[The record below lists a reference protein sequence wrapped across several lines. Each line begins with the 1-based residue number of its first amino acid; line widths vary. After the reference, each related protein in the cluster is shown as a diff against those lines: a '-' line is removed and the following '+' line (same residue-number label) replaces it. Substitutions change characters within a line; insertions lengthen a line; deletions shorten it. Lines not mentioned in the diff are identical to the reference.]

1 MRKQQKQKIMA
12 IVALCISVL
21 GLTLGFAAF
30 SNTLTISS
38 SAKVS
43 PDESDFN
50 IKVYGAINSNHLVGE
65 VTSSTSSV
73 PTITGA
79 ASAKPAKIS
88 TNGKTITLSDISAEM
103 TAPGEQVTYIFRVKN
118 EGQYDA
124 YLNYYDIEHLLY
136 GITSECTAGEN
147 TTASL
152 VEEACEYIGMRLI
165 IGDENG
171 NILNFE
177 NQEIKL
183 EKNKEIYLQIEIL
196 YNDNISLENS
206 TPRADGDFSIDFE
219 DITLEFST
227 VPLQS

>member
-1 MRKQQKQKIMA
+1 MGS
-12 IVALCISVL
+12 IVR
-21 GLTLGFAAF
+21 
-30 SNTLTISS
+30 
-38 SAKVS
+38 
-43 PDESDFN
+43 EN
-50 IKVYGAINSNHLVGE
+50 INNK
-65 VTSSTSSV
+65 
-73 PTITGA
+73 
-79 ASAKPAKIS
+79 
-88 TNGKTITLSDISAEM
+88 SDISAEM
-103 TAPGEQVTYIFRVKN
+103 TAPGEQVMYIFRVKN

-152 VEEACEYIGMRLI
+152 VEEACEYIGMRLT

-196 YNDNISLENS
+196 YNDNTIEYGKEYVYGIQQYNESGIYSSYLESNKIIPKFEDMFLS
-206 TPRADGDFSIDFE
+206 DADFSLNVKFNPIPTPQNFNTQYGLI
-219 DITLEFST
+219 ITINNYSKVFALY
-227 VPLQS
+227 L

>member
-1 MRKQQKQKIMA
+1 MRKQQKQKVMA

-43 PDESDFN
+43 PDEADFN
-50 IKVYGAINSNHLVGE
+50 IKVYGAINSKQLSGE
-65 VTSSTSSV
+65 ITSSTSSV

-79 ASAKPAKIS
+79 ASAKTAKIS
-88 TNGKTITLSDISAEM
+88 TNGKTITLSDISVEM
-103 TAPGEQVTYIFRVKN
+103 TAPGEKASYIFRVKN

-124 YLNYYDIEHLLY
+124 YLNYYNIEHLLS

-152 VEEACEYIGMRLI
+152 VEEACKYIGMMLT
-165 IGDENG
+165 IGDEYG

-183 EKNKEIYLQIEIL
+183 EKNKEIYFQIEIV
-196 YNDNISLENS
+196 YNDNISIDNS

-227 VPLQS
+227 VPSK